1 MSQGTLPIQDHA
13 DRPELD
19 EFLVECKD
27 TTGWSFSVSHSVL
40 IHSSPRSML
49 D

>member
-19 EFLVECKD
+19 KFLVECKD
-27 TTGWSFSVSHSVL
+27 TTGWLFSVSHSVL
-40 IHSSPRSML
+40 ASSPPHSML